1 MAFWSNASGSGAA
14 VPARKYRF
22 TAGPQGTNWWYVNTV
37 TLPSFEINTS
47 EYQLLNQK
55 YKVPGVPTW
64 SDVTINIVDVKESI
78 DSIIKILNV
87 QSTMSESGAG
97 QEDGVVKYLETRVRA
112 NLRTA
117 EATSAA
123 KKIQDF
129 NSSQEMQKNEGRD
142 SLLGST
148 YIEELRKTDPSFKTA
163 AEQKA
168 EFAAA
173 VEEAS
178 KLKIK
183 NAVPTDAND
192 FQITQLNDDGKAF
205 RTWTLVNSFI
215 KSINYGDLDYSS
227 DDLVSIEIVVGY
239 DYATFTRI

>member
-14 VPARKYRF
+14 SPARKYRF

-37 TLPSFEINTS
+37 TLPSFDINTS

-87 QSTMSESGAG
+87 QGTMSENGVG

-112 NLRTA
+112 NLTTA
-117 EATSAA
+117 EAGAGAKRVVEYNNKIEDSPMTELYERFPDAKSPRELQEKANAA
-123 KKIQDF
+123 KAANQ
-129 NSSQEMQKNEGRD
+129 
-142 SLLGST
+142 LA
-148 YIEELRKTDPSFKTA
+148 IEKA
-163 AEQKA
+163 AE
-168 EFAAA
+168 
-173 VEEAS
+173 
-178 KLKIK
+178 LKIK
-183 NAVPTDAND
+183 NAVPTDVND

-239 DYATFTRI
+239 DYATFTRIQ